1 VKAALRQRR
10 GPEPAP
16 VAVPVMT
23 RPPRRVAL
31 GWAFFERQTNL
42 WKRYWAWEI
51 VWLLYGVVNTL
62 SITFIANEA
71 ARSGAVSRSEQ
82 ARLTMFLLIGTLV
95 WAYLSAVLDDMSLT
109 IMWERWE
116 GTIEHTLMAPVP
128 RVVHLMGMSAF
139 GVLHA
144 IVRTVL
150 ILAFSLPF
158 FHVQLAG
165 ADWATAGAVVVVG
178 SVSVV
183 GLGILAGILPLVYP
197 ERGEQMSFMVQALVL
212 LVSGVY
218 YSVDVLPGWLQAAS
232 HASPA
237 TYLLRGIRSALLDHA
252 STAHEAGTLVALACF
267 GAVLV
272 PGALL
277 AFGAAERW
285 AKKTGRLKRQG

>member
-1 VKAALRQRR
+1 
-10 GPEPAP
+10 
-16 VAVPVMT
+16 MT
-23 RPPRRVAL
+23 TVELTRRPPRRVGL

-71 ARSGAVSRSEQ
+71 ALSGTMTKTEVP
-82 ARLTMFLLIGTLV
+82 RLTMFLLIGTLV
-95 WAYLSAVLDDMSLT
+95 WAYMSAVLDDMSLT

-128 RVVHLMGMSAF
+128 RVVHLIGMSAF
-139 GVLHA
+139 GILHA
-144 IVRTVL
+144 LIRTTM
-150 ILAFSLPF
+150 IMACALPF
-158 FHVQLAG
+158 FHVELAG
-165 ADWATAGAVVVVG
+165 ADWFAALAVVVVG
-178 SVSVV
+178 SISVV
-183 GLGILAGILPLVYP
+183 GLGIMAGILPLLYP

-218 YSVDVLPGWLQAAS
+218 YSVGVLPGWLQVAS
-232 HASPA
+232 HVSPA
-237 TYLLRGIRSALLDHA
+237 TYILRGIRNALLNGT
-252 STAHEAGTLVALACF
+252 SISHEAGLLGTLAIF

-272 PGALL
+272 PLSLL
-277 AFGAAERW
+277 LFGVAEHY